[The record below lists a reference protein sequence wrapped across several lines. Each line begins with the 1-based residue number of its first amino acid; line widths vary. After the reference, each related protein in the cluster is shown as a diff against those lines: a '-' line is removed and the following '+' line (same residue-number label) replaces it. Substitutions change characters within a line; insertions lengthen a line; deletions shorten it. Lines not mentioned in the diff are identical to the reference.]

1 MKAGLCI
8 AIVGAESTGK
18 SRLAQDLALRLAA
31 DTGLRCSFVP
41 EYLRDWCER
50 AGRTPR
56 ADEQAAIARVQLEL
70 INAARITHDVVI
82 ADTTPLMTAVY
93 SRLLFDDA
101 SLLLGAL
108 DAQRR
113 FALTLLTALDLPWVA
128 DGLQRDGAH
137 VQAPVDAALRQ
148 ALIQSRLSWAV
159 IAGQGQDRLE
169 AALTAVTPLLS
180 SRVTAGQG
188 LFTRLQARQDA
199 LPSQA
204 WICRDCDVPE
214 CEHASLQRTRR
225 RESAG
230 SPGFDT

>member
-1 MKAGLCI
+1 MAGLCI

-18 SRLAQDLALRLAA
+18 STLAQDLALELRRA
-31 DTGLRCSFVP
+31 TGLRCTAVA
-41 EYLRDWCER
+41 EHLREWCER

-56 ADEQAAIARVQLEL
+56 VHEQAAIARTQLAL
-70 INAARITHDVVI
+70 IDAARLDHELVI
-82 ADTTPLMTAVY
+82 ADTTPLMTALY
-93 SRLLFDDA
+93 SQLLFDDR
-101 SLLLGAL
+101 SLLASAL
-108 DAQRR
+108 EAQRR
-113 FALTLLTALDLPWVA
+113 FALTLLTALDLPWVP

-148 ALIQSRLSWAV
+148 ALIRSGLPWSVVSGR
-159 IAGQGQDRLE
+159 GRDRIE

-180 SRVTAGQG
+180 TRVKPGQG

-214 CEHASLQRTRR
+214 CEHASLRQTRDPASAR
-225 RESAG
+225 R
-230 SPGFDT
+230 

>member
-1 MKAGLCI
+1 MAGLCI

-18 SRLAQDLALRLAA
+18 SRLAKELALRLAA
-31 DTGLRCSFVP
+31 DTDLRCTFVS
-41 EYLRDWCER
+41 EHLRHWCER

-56 ADEQAAIARVQLEL
+56 ADEQTAIAATQLAM
-70 INAARITHDVVI
+70 IDAARIDHDVVV

-93 SRLLFDDA
+93 SQLLFDDK
-101 SLLLGAL
+101 SLLPGAL
-108 DAQRR
+108 QAQRR

-148 ALIQSRLSWAV
+148 ALIQSRLNWAV
-159 IAGQGQDRLE
+159 ISGQGQDRLE

-180 SRVTAGQG
+180 RQLSAGQG

-199 LPSQA
+199 LPSQS

-225 RESAG
+225 RESEG
-230 SPGFDT
+230 SAGFDT

>member
-1 MKAGLCI
+1 MAGLCI

-18 SRLAQDLALRLAA
+18 SRLAKELALRLAA
-31 DTGLRCSFVP
+31 DTDLRCTSVC
-41 EYLRDWCER
+41 EYLRHWCER

-56 ADEQAAIARVQLEL
+56 ADEQAAIAATQLAM
-70 INAARITHDVVI
+70 IDAARIDHDVVV

-93 SRLLFDDA
+93 SQLLFDDT
-101 SLLLGAL
+101 SLLPSAL
-108 DAQRR
+108 QAQHR

-148 ALIQSRLSWAV
+148 ALIQSRLNWAV
-159 IAGQGQDRLE
+159 ISGQGQDRLE

-180 SRVTAGQG
+180 TQVRAGQG

-199 LPSQA
+199 LPSQS

-214 CEHASLQRTRR
+214 CEHASLQRTRQ
-225 RESAG
+225 RESEG
-230 SPGFDT
+230 SAGFDT